1 MSRLEGKVAFVTGGA
16 RGQGRSHAVRLAAEG
31 ADIILVDICSNI
43 PTNRYDLATPDDLAE
58 TVRLVEEHDRRAIA
72 AQADV
77 RDYARL
83 KEVLAGAVAELGRL
97 DIVLANA
104 GIAPMSEDEDDE
116 IAGAVFQTVIDVNL
130 VGVWN
135 TCRVS
140 IPHLIAGGR
149 GGAMVLTSSTAGIR
163 GIASGSSGSIGYSA
177 AKHGVVGIMRSL
189 ANALAPESIRVNTIH
204 PTGVNT
210 PDGRQPRHAGLARE
224 QARPQFGHD
233 ATRCRSSC
241 SKPRTSATPLPSW
254 CPTKRSTSPG
264 SCCRWMRASAISNAS
279 RRLRGPGPDG
289 RRVAP
294 LWRHPSSSTLS
305 LRRDLSRDP
314 DRQLPGTHSGVRP

>member
-1 MSRLEGKVAFVTGGA
+1 
-16 RGQGRSHAVRLAAEG
+16 
-31 ADIILVDICSNI
+31 
-43 PTNRYDLATPDDLAE
+43 
-58 TVRLVEEHDRRAIA
+58 
-72 AQADV
+72 
-77 RDYARL
+77 
-83 KEVLAGAVAELGRL
+83 LAGAVAELGRL

-189 ANALAPESIRVNTIH
+189 ANALASESIRVNTIH

-210 PDGRQPRHAGLARE
+210 PMVVNPVM
-224 QARPQFGHD
+224 QAWLE
-233 ATRCRSSC
+233 
-241 SKPRTSATPLPSW
+241 SKPERGSAMTNPMPIELLE
-254 CPTKRSTSPG
+254 
-264 SCCRWMRASAISNAS
+264 AEDISNT
-279 RRLRGPGPDG
+279 
-289 RRVAP
+289 VAF
-294 LWRHPSSSTLS
+294 LVSDEAKYITGVM
-305 LRRDLSRDP
+305 
-314 DRQLPGTHSGVRP
+314 LPVDAGFCNQ

>member
-1 MSRLEGKVAFVTGGA
+1 MSRLEGRVAFITGGA

-31 ADIILVDICSNI
+31 ADIILVDICSNMA
-43 PTNRYDLATPDDLAE
+43 TTRYDLATPADLAE

-83 KEVLAGAVAELGRL
+83 REVLAGAVAELGRL

-116 IAGAVFQTVIDVNL
+116 TAGAVFQAVIDVNL

-140 IPHLIAGGR
+140 IPHLVAGGR
-149 GGAMVLTSSTAGIR
+149 GGAMVLTSSTAGLR
-163 GIASGSSGSIGYSA
+163 GISTDSSGSIGYSA

-189 ANALAPESIRVNTIH
+189 ANALAPQSIRVNTIH

-210 PDGRQPRHAGLARE
+210 PMVVNPAMQQWLE
-224 QARPQFGHD
+224 
-233 ATRCRSSC
+233 
-241 SKPRTSATPLPSW
+241 SKPARGAALTNPLPVELLE
-254 CPTKRSTSPG
+254 
-264 SCCRWMRASAISNAS
+264 AEDISNT
-279 RRLRGPGPDG
+279 
-289 RRVAP
+289 VAF
-294 LWRHPSSSTLS
+294 LVSDEARYITGVTLPV
-305 LRRDLSRDP
+305 DA
-314 DRQLPGTHSGVRP
+314 GFCNK

>member
-1 MSRLEGKVAFVTGGA
+1 MTT
-16 RGQGRSHAVRLAAEG
+16 RG
-31 ADIILVDICSNI
+31 
-43 PTNRYDLATPDDLAE
+43 
-58 TVRLVEEHDRRAIA
+58 
-72 AQADV
+72 
-77 RDYARL
+77 L

-163 GIASGSSGSIGYSA
+163 GISSGSSGSIGYSA

-189 ANALAPESIRVNTIH
+189 ANALASESIRVNTIH

-210 PDGRQPRHAGLARE
+210 PMVVNPVM
-224 QARPQFGHD
+224 QAWLE
-233 ATRCRSSC
+233 
-241 SKPRTSATPLPSW
+241 SKPERGSAMSNPMPVELLE
-254 CPTKRSTSPG
+254 
-264 SCCRWMRASAISNAS
+264 AADISNT
-279 RRLRGPGPDG
+279 
-289 RRVAP
+289 VAF
-294 LWRHPSSSTLS
+294 LVSDEAKYITGVM
-305 LRRDLSRDP
+305 
-314 DRQLPGTHSGVRP
+314 LPVDAGFCNQ

>member
-43 PTNRYDLATPDDLAE
+43 PTNRYDLATPDDLQE
-58 TVRLVEEHDRRAIA
+58 TVRLVEEHDRRAVA

-83 KEVLAGAVAELGRL
+83 REVLGGAVAELGRL

-116 IAGAVFQTVIDVNL
+116 IAGAVFQSVIDVNL

-140 IPHLIAGGR
+140 IPHIVAGGR
-149 GGAMVLTSSTAGIR
+149 GGAMVLTSSTAGLR

-189 ANALAPESIRVNTIH
+189 ANALAPQSIRVNTIH

-210 PDGRQPRHAGLARE
+210 PMVVNPVM
-224 QARPQFGHD
+224 QAWLE
-233 ATRCRSSC
+233 
-241 SKPRTSATPLPSW
+241 SKPERGAAMSNPLPVELLE
-254 CPTKRSTSPG
+254 PED
-264 SCCRWMRASAISNAS
+264 ISNT
-279 RRLRGPGPDG
+279 
-289 RRVAP
+289 VAF
-294 LWRHPSSSTLS
+294 LVSDEARYITGVTLPV
-305 LRRDLSRDP
+305 DAGFCN
-314 DRQLPGTHSGVRP
+314 Q

>member
-31 ADIILVDICSNI
+31 ADIILVDICTNI

-58 TVRLVEEHDRRAIA
+58 TVRLVEDHDRRAIA

-116 IAGAVFQTVIDVNL
+116 IAGAVFQSVIDVNL

-140 IPHLIAGGR
+140 IPHIVAGGR

-189 ANALAPESIRVNTIH
+189 ANAFAPESIRVNTIH

-210 PDGRQPRHAGLARE
+210 PMVVNPVM
-224 QARPQFGHD
+224 QAWLEN
-233 ATRCRSSC
+233 
-241 SKPRTSATPLPSW
+241 KPERGSAMSNPMPIELLE
-254 CPTKRSTSPG
+254 
-264 SCCRWMRASAISNAS
+264 AEDISNA
-279 RRLRGPGPDG
+279 
-289 RRVAP
+289 VAF
-294 LWRHPSSSTLS
+294 LVSDEAKYITGVM
-305 LRRDLSRDP
+305 
-314 DRQLPGTHSGVRP
+314 LPVDAGFCNQ

>member
-140 IPHLIAGGR
+140 IPHLVAGGR

-163 GIASGSSGSIGYSA
+163 GIASGSSG
-177 AKHGVVGIMRSL
+177 

-210 PDGRQPRHAGLARE
+210 PMVVNPVM
-224 QARPQFGHD
+224 QAWLESKPD
-233 ATRCRSSC
+233 RSSAMTN
-241 SKPRTSATPLPSW
+241 PMPVELLEAED
-254 CPTKRSTSPG
+254 
-264 SCCRWMRASAISNAS
+264 ISNT
-279 RRLRGPGPDG
+279 
-289 RRVAP
+289 VAF
-294 LWRHPSSSTLS
+294 LVSDEAKYITGVM
-305 LRRDLSRDP
+305 
-314 DRQLPGTHSGVRP
+314 LPVDAGFCNQ